1 MNPKERETLQKH
13 LQKFNERYPDW
24 TFRELYYET
33 EELRTNFQIAVLGG
47 SGPALI
53 HGPSDNVGPMVDLGV
68 LQPME
73 QLLDT
78 AYLHTFLQKPID
90 ALTWMNG
97 HLYQVSDQIGN
108 HLCLVY
114 NKKFIKVPPKTMNE
128 LIEMGRQYVKDED
141 HDGFP
146 DQYALAWNF
155 VEPYFFFPFFSGYGG
170 KIFDD
175 HLNPQLN
182 TESTVK
188 AIELILR
195 MRNVEKIIPRECNQD
210 LAQSMFKENRALM
223 VIDGPWSWSGY
234 RDAGVDFGVARIPLI
249 DETGL
254 YPSPMVS
261 PRGYSM
267 NPNLTSEQKAITIE
281 LLKYLTS
288 RDVEIEIALNNVVIP
303 SNKEAFN
310 SPEVKSNELLQSSID
325 QMLVGQPLPVVTEL
339 RAVWDGMRKGY
350 QGVFNG
356 SLTPEKAAQVMQEET
371 IKRIRDLRQ

>member
-1 MNPKERETLQKH
+1 MNPKERETLQRQLK
-13 LQKFNERYPDW
+13 KFAERYPDW
-24 TFRELYYET
+24 EFRELYYET
-33 EELRTNFQIAVLGG
+33 EELRTNFQIAALGG

-73 QLLDT
+73 GLLDS
-78 AYLHTFLQKPID
+78 AFLNTFIQSPINS
-90 ALTWMNG
+90 LTWMNG

-114 NKKFIKVPPKTMNE
+114 NKKFIKTPPKTMSE
-128 LIEMGRQYVKDED
+128 LIELGRKYVKDED
-141 HDGFP
+141 RDGFP
-146 DQYALAWNF
+146 DQYTLAWNF
-155 VEPYFFFPFFSGYGG
+155 VEPYFFYPFFSGYGG
-170 KIFDD
+170 KIFDEN
-175 HLNPQLN
+175 LTPQLN
-182 TESTVK
+182 TEATVK
-188 AIELILR
+188 AIKLILR
-195 MRNVEKIIPRECNQD
+195 MRNEEKIIPKECNQD
-210 LAQSMFKENRALM
+210 LAQSMFKEDRALM

-261 PRGYSM
+261 PRGYCM
-267 NPNLTSEQKAITIE
+267 NPNLTGDQRKITVE

-303 SNKEAFN
+303 SNQEAFN
-310 SPEVKSNELLQSSID
+310 SPEIKSNEILQASID

-350 QGVFNG
+350 QAVFNG
-356 SLTPEKAAQVMQEET
+356 SLTPEEAAKSMQDET
-371 IKRIRDLRQ
+371 VKRIRDLRQ

>member
-1 MNPKERETLQKH
+1 MNPKERETLQRQ
-13 LQKFNERYPDW
+13 LQKFAERYPDW
-24 TFRELYYET
+24 EFKELYYET
-33 EELRTNFQIAVLGG
+33 EELRTNFQIAALGG

-73 QLLDT
+73 ELLDT
-78 AYLHTFLQKPID
+78 AFINTFIQTPINS
-90 ALTWMNG
+90 LTWMNG

-114 NKKFIKVPPKTMNE
+114 NKKFIKTPPKTMNE
-128 LIEMGRQYVKDED
+128 LIELGRKYVKDD
-141 HDGFP
+141 DRDGFP
-146 DQYALAWNF
+146 DQYTLAWNF
-155 VEPYFFFPFFSGYGG
+155 VEPYFFYPFFSGYGG
-170 KIFDD
+170 KIFDEN
-175 HLNPQLN
+175 LTPQLN
-182 TESTVK
+182 TEATVK
-188 AIELILR
+188 AIKLILR
-195 MRNVEKIIPRECNQD
+195 MRNEEKIIPKECNQD
-210 LAQSMFKENRALM
+210 LAQSMFKEDRALM

-267 NPNLTSEQKAITIE
+267 NPNLTDEQRKITVE

-303 SNKEAFN
+303 SNQEAFN
-310 SPEVKSNELLQSSID
+310 SQEIKSNEILQASID

-350 QGVFNG
+350 QAVFNG
-356 SLTPEKAAQVMQEET
+356 SLTPEEAAKSMQDET
-371 IKRIRDLRQ
+371 VKRIRDLRQ